1 MQINY
6 IKHFDIVK
14 AYIPTFQKKCK
25 RSTEVKS
32 HIHGHLE
39 WIDMPITMDKLP
51 TQMDIQFLSYH
62 QKKVFDP

>member
-6 IKHFDIVK
+6 IQHFDIVK
-14 AYIPTFQKKCK
+14 AYIPAFQKKCK

-32 HIHGHLE
+32 HICGDLE

-51 TQMDIQFLSYH
+51 TQMDI
-62 QKKVFDP
+62 